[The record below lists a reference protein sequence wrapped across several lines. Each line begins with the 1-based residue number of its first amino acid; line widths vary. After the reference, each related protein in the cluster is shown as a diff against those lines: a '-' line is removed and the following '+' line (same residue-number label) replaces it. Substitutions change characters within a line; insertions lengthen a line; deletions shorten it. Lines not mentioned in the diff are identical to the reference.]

1 MRGKQ
6 FLGSNFTFRRL
17 KTWGYDS
24 AHSTISLLPVFLKYT
39 LVILITKKIMSFFT
53 HVKFTSSV
61 LLLNEKNNFNSQF
74 TIFKIKCKCE
84 VFINFQLFENLGKEV
99 KNSLDTKAG
108 RKN

>member
-1 MRGKQ
+1 
-6 FLGSNFTFRRL
+6 
-17 KTWGYDS
+17 
-24 AHSTISLLPVFLKYT
+24 
-39 LVILITKKIMSFFT
+39 MSFFT
-53 HVKFTSSV
+53 HIKFTASV

-84 VFINFQLFENLGKEV
+84 VFMNFQLFENLGKEV